1 MNKRNYLWV
10 LGILAAWILASP
22 GRAHAYLDP
31 GTGSYLFQ
39 ILIAALV
46 GGLFAVKIFWGRI
59 AGFFLGLFG
68 KKKAAEN
75 EAESDVG
82 SGQPE

>member
-1 MNKRNYLWV
+1 MQKHYFRCA
-10 LGILAAWILASP
+10 LGFLAAWVLAAP

-46 GGLFAVKIFWGRI
+46 GGLFTVKLFWGRLRL
-59 AGFFLGLFG
+59 FSLGLFG
-68 KKKAAEN
+68 KKGGE
-75 EAESDVG
+75 ETG
-82 SGQPE
+82 G

>member
-1 MNKRNYLWV
+1 MKKWSLFWAIG
-10 LGILAAWILASP
+10 LLAAWKLAAP
-22 GRAHAYLDP
+22 GRAMAYLDP

-59 AGFFLGLFG
+59 SAFFSGLFG
-68 KKKAAEN
+68 KGKTADSEVTDDA
-75 EAESDVG
+75 G
-82 SGQPE
+82 SGKPE

>member
-1 MNKRNYLWV
+1 MKKWTIFWAIGIIAVWV
-10 LGILAAWILASP
+10 LASP
-22 GRAHAYLDP
+22 GRALAYLDP

-59 AGFFLGLFG
+59 SAFFSGLFG
-68 KKKAAEN
+68 KGKKADSEVTDDADSEK
-75 EAESDVG
+75 
-82 SGQPE
+82 PE

>member
-1 MNKRNYLWV
+1 MSKHYLIWAIGLMAV
-10 LGILAAWILASP
+10 WALVAP

-31 GTGSYLFQ
+31 GSGSYLFQ

-59 AGFFLGLFG
+59 KLFFLGLFG
-68 KKKAAEN
+68 KKGK
-75 EAESDVG
+75 EA
-82 SGQPE
+82 SGGDGDAGPVQPE

>member
-1 MNKRNYLWV
+1 MKKYNFFWAIGLMAVWV
-10 LGILAAWILASP
+10 LAAP
-22 GRAHAYLDP
+22 GRALAYLDP

-59 AGFFLGLFG
+59 SAFFSGLFG
-68 KKKAAEN
+68 KGKTTDSEVKDDAGP
-75 EAESDVG
+75 V
-82 SGQPE
+82 QPE

>member
-1 MNKRNYLWV
+1 MNKRNYLWMPV
-10 LGILAAWILASP
+10 ILAAWVLASP

-46 GGLFAVKIFWGRI
+46 GGLFAVKLFWGRI
-59 AGFFLGLFG
+59 KLFFLGLFG
-68 KKKAAEN
+68 KKGEEAAGGEDD
-75 EAESDVG
+75 AGPV
-82 SGQPE
+82 QPE